1 MYICAFVVVV
11 IITKQMFLVG
21 KSVNITFL
29 DTFLV
34 QRLVKDYHERF
45 SKNMANFKILKRHN
59 SYS

>member
-21 KSVNITFL
+21 KSVNIAFL

-34 QRLVKDYHERF
+34 QRLVKDFQR
-45 SKNMANFKILKRHN
+45 IWQL
-59 SYS
+59 